1 MTTYGLIG
9 YPLGHSFSR
18 KFFTEK
24 FEKEGIDAQYLNF
37 EIPSIEEFPEII
49 KNNPEL
55 RGLNVTIP
63 YKQQVMQYLD
73 EISEEAKAIGAV
85 NVVRIERPSPQP
97 SPIMGRETMRN
108 AGNKPNGLPIKGDM
122 SEGLRGSLI
131 GYNSDVIGFV
141 ESIKPLLKPHHK
153 KALILGTGGASK
165 AIRYG
170 LEEKLGMETLFVSRS
185 AREGMITYE
194 EVTAEVLKE
203 YEVIVN
209 CSPVGMYPHV
219 DECPAL
225 PYEAMNEN
233 NLLYDLV
240 YNPLE
245 TLFMKKGAEQGAT
258 VKNGLEMLHLQ
269 AIASWKFWEK

>member
-85 NVVRIERPSPQP
+85 NVVRIERPSP
-97 SPIMGRETMRN
+97 
-108 AGNKPNGLPIKGDM
+108 IKGDM

-141 ESIKPLLKPHHK
+141 ESIRPLLKAHHK

-165 AIRYG
+165 AIHYG
-170 LEEKLGMETLFVSRS
+170 LEEKLGMETAFVSRHKPDGS
-185 AREGMITYE
+185 PHKGGDVQRTERVFTYDDITPETLQAYP
-194 EVTAEVLKE
+194 
-203 YEVIVN
+203 VIVN

>member
-73 EISEEAKAIGAV
+73 DISEEAKAIGAV

-97 SPIMGRETMRN
+97 TPIMGRETMRN
-108 AGNKPNGLPIKGDM
+108 AGNKPDGLPIKGDM

-141 ESIKPLLKPHHK
+141 ESIRPLLKAHHK

-170 LEEKLGMETLFVSRS
+170 LEKKLGMKTLFVSRS

>member
-24 FEKEGIDAQYLNF
+24 FEQEGIDAQYLNF
-37 EIPSIEEFPEII
+37 EIPSIEEFPDII
-49 KNNPEL
+49 QNNPEL

-85 NVVRIERPSPQP
+85 NVVRCQRSTVNCQP
-97 SPIMGRETMRN
+97 HLT
-108 AGNKPNGLPIKGDM
+108 
-122 SEGLRGSLI
+122 

-170 LEEKLGMETLFVSRS
+170 LEKKLGMETLYVSRT

-194 EVTAEVLKE
+194 EVNEAVLKE

-209 CSPVGMYPHV
+209 CSPVGMFPHV

-245 TLFMKKGAEQGAT
+245 TLFMKKGAAQGAT

-269 AIASWKFWEK
+269 AIASWEFWGGEEKKK

>member
-1 MTTYGLIG
+1 MNTYGLIG

-24 FEKEGIDAQYLNF
+24 FATEGIDAQYLNF
-37 EIPSIEEFPEII
+37 EIPSIEEFSNII
-49 KNNPEL
+49 KNNPTL

-73 EISEEAKAIGAV
+73 DISEEAKAIGAV
-85 NVVRIERPSPQP
+85 NVVKCQLSTVNCQLHL
-97 SPIMGRETMRN
+97 T
-108 AGNKPNGLPIKGDM
+108 
-122 SEGLRGSLI
+122 

-165 AIRYG
+165 AIHYG
-170 LEEKLGMETLFVSRS
+170 LTKKLSMETLFVSRT

-225 PYEAMNEN
+225 PYEALNEN

-245 TLFMKKGAEQGAT
+245 TLFMKKGAAQGAT

-269 AIASWKFWEK
+269 AIASWEFWEK

>member
-1 MTTYGLIG
+1 MNTYGLIG

-24 FEKEGIDAQYLNF
+24 FAKEGIDAQYLNF
-37 EIPSIEEFPEII
+37 EIPSIEEFPNII
-49 KNNPEL
+49 KNNPTL
-55 RGLNVTIP
+55 KGLNVTIP

-73 EISEEAKAIGAV
+73 DISEEAKAIGAV
-85 NVVRIERPSPQP
+85 NVVKCQLSTVNCQLHL
-97 SPIMGRETMRN
+97 T
-108 AGNKPNGLPIKGDM
+108 
-122 SEGLRGSLI
+122 

-170 LEEKLGMETLFVSRS
+170 LEKKLGMKTLFVSRS

-225 PYEAMNEN
+225 PYEALNEN

-245 TLFMKKGAEQGAT
+245 TLFMKKGAAQGAT

-269 AIASWKFWEK
+269 AIASWDFWEK

>member
-97 SPIMGRETMRN
+97 TPIMGRETMRN
-108 AGNKPNGLPIKGDM
+108 AGNKPDGLPIKGDM

-141 ESIKPLLKPHHK
+141 ESIRPLLKAHHK

-170 LEEKLGMETLFVSRS
+170 LEKKLGMKTLFVSRS

-225 PYEAMNEN
+225 PSEAMNEN

>member
-73 EISEEAKAIGAV
+73 DISEEAKAIGAV
-85 NVVRIERPSPQP
+85 NVVKCQLSTVNCQLHL
-97 SPIMGRETMRN
+97 T
-108 AGNKPNGLPIKGDM
+108 
-122 SEGLRGSLI
+122 

-141 ESIKPLLKPHHK
+141 ESIRPLLKAHHK

-170 LEEKLGMETLFVSRS
+170 LEEKLGMKTLFVSRS